1 MQSDKAKWS
10 NYNHGQNSLGQS
22 VRNFNSVFHKTQKA
36 VLSLYNSMSPLPSPS
51 NTMLKDQRNCALTVS
66 TLSVGWGEGVGTCS
80 VSSARGYNFARVKKR
95 SNCTTVPTLLSM
107 IVWICSSTQKLFFF
121 FFFFLGG
128 GGGVQVSYHTRR
140 SRFGRCPVFYNGL
153 FFGVWKRLF

>member
-1 MQSDKAKWS
+1 MLGPKYKVKTLFSGKKVGTGSLSAHNNIFVSSGQSTALFSLPSSCFKMQSDKAKWS

-107 IVWICSSTQKLFFF
+107 IV
-121 FFFFLGG
+121 
-128 GGGVQVSYHTRR
+128 
-140 SRFGRCPVFYNGL
+140 
-153 FFGVWKRLF
+153 